1 MGSLSNTTRR
11 LIEVQSNL
19 DGMIMEPAPET
30 VYWVEIHPKY
40 NKLTL
45 QAAPLH
51 VGGLIEKHIWHKKE
65 SVILTSATLTTHGT
79 FDYMKNA
86 LGAIDAET
94 LALGS
99 PFDYESST
107 LLYIPSDIPEPN
119 QQGYAEAMERA
130 LTQLGIAA
138 GGRLLALFTS
148 YAQLKRTSKAIAPPL
163 KNQGIVVFE
172 QGGGASP
179 NSLLESFKES
189 EAAVL
194 LGTRSFWEGVDIPGD
209 DLSIVAIAKIP
220 FGVPSDPL
228 IAARSEL
235 YENAFHEYYLPES
248 ILQFRQGFGRLI
260 RSAQDRGV
268 VVIFDR
274 RVQTKQYGRL
284 FIESLPQCTTKV
296 APLHELAEAASQ
308 WLGV

>member
-1 MGSLSNTTRR
+1 
-11 LIEVQSNL
+11 
-19 DGMIMEPAPET
+19 
-30 VYWVEIHPKY
+30 
-40 NKLTL
+40 L

-51 VGGLIEKHIWHKKE
+51 VGSLIEKHIWHKKE

-79 FDYMKNA
+79 FDYMRDA
-86 LGAIDAET
+86 LGAVDAET

-99 PFDYESST
+99 PFDYEGST
-107 LLYIPSDIPEPN
+107 LLYIPNDIPEPN
-119 QQGYAEAMERA
+119 QHGYAQAVERA
-130 LTQLGIAA
+130 LIQLGLAT
-138 GGRLLALFTS
+138 GGRLLSLFTS
-148 YAQLKRTSKAIAPPL
+148 YAQLKRTSKAISGPL
-163 KNQGIVVFE
+163 AEQGIVVFE
-172 QGGGASP
+172 QGEGASP
-179 NSLLESFKES
+179 NALLESFKATEQ
-189 EAAVL
+189 AVL

-209 DLSIVAIAKIP
+209 DLSVVSIAKIP

-235 YENAFHEYYLPES
+235 YENAFHQYYLPEA

-296 APLHELAEAASQ
+296 APLHELAREASQ
-308 WLGV
+308 WLGI